1 VQAQRQLESFP
12 HAEVT
17 VLENSG
23 HYSHLDSPDRVAE
36 LVLPFLRGRQRT

>member
-1 VQAQRQLESFP
+1 V
-12 HAEVT
+12 V

-36 LVLPFLRGRQRT
+36 LVLPFLERQLGDN